1 MGGWMVRITRP
12 RGYYYYYN
20 FLFQFDSSFGRF
32 EFHAG
37 RKNPERRL
45 SIIVSIYFTG
55 GHWPPVKHQG
65 GGREEGGKREGR
77 GREEELNGVIDEL
90 HPSMDIVSSSCST
103 RGEINGFNGLKRR
116 VDGPVAVRSSIQAT
130 R

>member
-1 MGGWMVRITRP
+1 MGGWFGLHA
-12 RGYYYYYN
+12 RGVIIIIIIFCFN
-20 FLFQFDSSFGRF
+20 LIHLSAASSFTRDARIPNDDFPSSFRSTSPADIG
-32 EFHAG
+32 
-37 RKNPERRL
+37 PL
-45 SIIVSIYFTG
+45 SNIKG
-55 GHWPPVKHQG
+55 
-65 GGREEGGKREGR
+65 EGGKREGR